1 MFDKIRYVDTDIVD
15 IIKKIEKLKQWMI
28 NNGIKEDIYKEF
40 KQYLS
45 QHYPSIDATILN
57 SEQLE

>member
-1 MFDKIRYVDTDIVD
+1 
-15 IIKKIEKLKQWMI
+15 LKQWMI